1 MLGKR
6 LGMDQA
12 RAEALKFIPRPAVGC
27 VDVLLW
33 LEWLCLVIV
42 KIDFDDFAQ
51 ANVRQE
57 AKAQKQLKRRRRD
70 VKTMSCSFL

>member
-42 KIDFDDFAQ
+42 KIDFDDFA
-51 ANVRQE
+51 
-57 AKAQKQLKRRRRD
+57 
-70 VKTMSCSFL
+70 